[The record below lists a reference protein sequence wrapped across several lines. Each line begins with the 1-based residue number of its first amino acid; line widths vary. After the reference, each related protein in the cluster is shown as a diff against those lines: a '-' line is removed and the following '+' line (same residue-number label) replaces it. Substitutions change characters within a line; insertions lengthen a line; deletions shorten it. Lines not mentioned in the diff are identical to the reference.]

1 MKYVDG
7 DPPTLELTR
16 RNLTTLLAKLDD
28 PLSARTLR
36 DGEGLIAVKAVED
49 DEHYKTRPPG
59 EIYMPS
65 TGERY

>member
-1 MKYVDG
+1 MKFIDG
-7 DPPTLELTR
+7 DPPTVELTR
-16 RNLTTLLAKLDD
+16 RNLTALLAKLDD

-36 DGEGLIAVKAVED
+36 DGEDRVAVKAVED

-59 EIYMPS
+59 EVYMPS

>member
-1 MKYVDG
+1 MRYIEG

-16 RNLTTLLAKLDD
+16 RNLTVLLMKLDD

-59 EIYMPS
+59 EVYMPT
-65 TGERY
+65 TGERL